1 MIRFAALSLLL
12 LSANT
17 LLAITPSEV
26 EKRGKPLPS
35 VAEADMP
42 ALPNV
47 PGTFRGLIQHPGLTG
62 STWVTFPFVENP
74 GSFGF
79 DPKGRLFVAEA
90 NRFWLGAPD
99 LRGATEM
106 IPDDFRSVTLEDRL
120 ALYEKFKTSFPEGW
134 FTRTA
139 DRIIRLEDRDGNG
152 AADHRTLFS
161 DHFKE
166 TLDGIGFSILADDDA
181 VYFTCIP
188 NVWRMTDAND
198 DGVADEHTAIA
209 TGFGTRVSFIG
220 HDLHGLVRGP
230 DGRLYFS
237 IGDRSYHV
245 TTAEGKVL
253 EGRGMGAIFR
263 CESDGSGFEVFCTGL
278 RNPQELAFDN
288 FGNLFTFDNT
298 GDIGDKARMVYALE
312 GSHSGWN
319 MAHQSAHHYAEY
331 LDWGS
336 FRPAKSMWVAE
347 RMFDTYN
354 EEQPQWVY
362 PPAAHVAQGPS
373 GVTYLTGES
382 LPPDLRDRFLL
393 ANYRG
398 ASENCTGLLIDV
410 QAQGAGYMAASEKE
424 LFKGT
429 GVTDVELG
437 YDGKIYICD
446 FGGGWSVNQNGSIQV
461 LSPSDPAQA
470 KAGAA
475 VAQLFREGF
484 KQREIPALTELLT
497 HPDRRVRQAAQF
509 ALVAKGEG
517 GAGALTDVAA
527 GTSSLT
533 TRLHALWGLGQ
544 VIRSASAS
552 RANAISTLLKLLQDP
567 EVEIRTNAA
576 RVLGD
581 ARMDDARSP
590 LLGLLKDSSL
600 RVRSLAAIALGR
612 ICDGADSEVS
622 AALFAATAANGAA
635 APDIVLRHALVASL
649 ATVATPT
656 EAAAKANSSSREER
670 LCAVLSL
677 RRWEDP
683 ALANFL
689 TDADP
694 LIARE
699 VVRAIYDTTAADGEA
714 GLALAALG
722 EAAASFP
729 ETVQRR
735 IVVSNYRIGGP
746 DQARQ
751 LLALASHDDLA
762 LSVRQAALIGL
773 QQWETHVTTDPVL
786 GHYRPLVAHLERKL
800 SDLQDSIGE
809 PLRAFVTEKHDQSL
823 ITLAVELATASGITL
838 DPVTLLTQSRNAD
851 LVPALRVALLD
862 SYVAA
867 KTDELSEVVRA
878 FLTDSAPEIRAA
890 AMSHAFEIKL
900 PDIQTV
906 AEQAI
911 RDEKLIVAHAA
922 IAGFSKADPATV
934 SQLWNDRE
942 KSARPALW
950 LDLYLALSEL
960 GLPEASNFAS
970 SGPNEVYQ
978 LSLSGGDPSKGA
990 IVFHNQGACLQCHII
1005 SGQGGIQGPELT
1017 DVGKRLK
1024 PEQILESLY
1033 NPGAVIA
1040 PGFGMTTLT
1049 LNSGDAVVGRLAEET
1064 DSHLTVI
1071 ALDGAKTV
1079 YPRNEVKTVAPPL
1092 SAMPPLAAALP
1103 PRDLRDL
1110 VAYLV
1115 SLQGG
1120 KKGKG
1125 DTTHGDNE
1133 KVAK

>member
-1 MIRFAALSLLL
+1 MTRLLALSLFFVT
-12 LSANT
+12 AAT
-17 LLAITPSEV
+17 LHAITPAEV

-42 ALPNV
+42 VLPNV
-47 PGTFRGLIQHPGLTG
+47 PGTFRGLIEHSGLAG
-62 STWVTFPFVENP
+62 STWVTFPFIENP

-79 DPKGRLFVAEA
+79 DPKGRLYVAEA

-106 IPDDFRSVTLEDRL
+106 IPDDFRAVTLEDRL

-139 DRIIRLEDRDGNG
+139 DRIIRLEDRDQNG

-161 DHFKE
+161 DHFKGA
-166 TLDGIGFSILADDDA
+166 LDGIGFSVLADDDA

-188 NVWRMTDAND
+188 SVWKITDSNA
-198 DGVADEHTAIA
+198 DGVADEHTAIV

-220 HDLHGLVRGP
+220 HDLHGVVRGP

-245 TTAEGKVL
+245 TTADGKVH

-263 CESDGSGFEVFCTGL
+263 CESDGSGFEVYCTGL

-312 GSHSGWN
+312 GSNSGWN
-319 MAHQSAHHYAEY
+319 MSHQSAHHYAEY
-331 LDWGS
+331 LDWGD

-362 PPAAHVAQGPS
+362 PPASHVAQGPS

-382 LPPDLRDRFLL
+382 LPADLRDRFLL

-398 ASENCTGLLIDV
+398 ASENCTGILIEV
-410 QAQGAGYMAASEKE
+410 QPQGAGYMAASEKE

-461 LSPSDPAQA
+461 LAPIDPAQQ
-470 KAGAA
+470 KVGGS
-475 VAQLFREGF
+475 VAELFQEGF
-484 KQREIPALTELLT
+484 SEREISALVDLLA
-497 HPDRRVRQAAQF
+497 HADRRVRQAAQF
-509 ALVAKGEG
+509 ALVKKGD
-517 GAGALTDVAA
+517 AGSNALREVAS
-527 GTSSLT
+527 GSSPLT
-533 TRLHALWGLGQ
+533 TRLHAIWGLGQ
-544 VIRSASAS
+544 IARQDSTACGPLLEALTDADPEI
-552 RANAISTLLKLLQDP
+552 RANAT
-567 EVEIRTNAA
+567 

-581 ARMDDARSP
+581 ARIPEARLP
-590 LLGLLKDSSL
+590 LLGLLTDSSL
-600 RVRSLAAIALGR
+600 RVRSLSAIALGR
-612 ICDGADSEVS
+612 ICNGSDSEVA
-622 AALFAATAANGAA
+622 AALFAAAVANGATS
-635 APDIVLRHALVASL
+635 PDIVLRHALVASL
-649 ATVATPT
+649 AITASPT
-656 EAAAKANSSSREER
+656 EAAAKAAAPSREER
-670 LCAVLSL
+670 LCALLALHRLES
-677 RRWEDP
+677 P
-683 ALANFL
+683 AMADFLA
-689 TDADP
+689 DADP

-699 VVRAIYDTTAADGEA
+699 AVRAIYDTAALDGDA
-714 GLALAALG
+714 GLAVAALG
-722 EAAASFP
+722 EGAASFP

-735 IVVSNYRIGGP
+735 IIAANYRIGGP

-751 LLALASHDDLA
+751 LLSLASHDDLA

-773 QQWETHVTTDPVL
+773 QQWEKHVTTDPVL
-786 GHYRPLVAHLERKL
+786 GHYRPLVENLERKL
-800 SDLQDSIGE
+800 SDLQDSISE

-838 DPVTLLTQSRNAD
+838 DPATLLTQSRNTD
-851 LVPALRVALLD
+851 LVPELRVALID
-862 SYVAA
+862 SYVLAA
-867 KTDELSEVVRA
+867 TDDLPEVIRSFLKDPAAEVRA
-878 FLTDSAPEIRAA
+878 SAL
-890 AMSHAFEIKL
+890 SHAGELKL
-900 PDIQTV
+900 PDFAIF

-911 RDEKLIVAHAA
+911 RDEQLIVARAA
-922 IAGFSKADPATV
+922 IAGFAKSDPAVV
-934 SQLWNDRE
+934 SKLWNERDKE
-942 KSARPALW
+942 IRPALW

-960 GLPEASNFAS
+960 GLPEASNFAA
-970 SGPNEVYQ
+970 SGPNEVYH
-978 LSLSGGDPSKGA
+978 LSIAGGDPTKGD

-1017 DVGKRLK
+1017 TVGKRLT

-1040 PGFGMTTLT
+1040 PGFGLTTVT
-1049 LNSGDAVVGRLAEET
+1049 LNNGNAVLGRLAEET
-1064 DSHLTVI
+1064 DSHITVI

-1079 YPRNEVKTVAPPL
+1079 HPRAEVKTIAPPL

-1120 KKGKG
+1120 KKGK
-1125 DTTHGDNE
+1125 DDASHGDNE

>member
-1 MIRFAALSLLL
+1 MIRLLVLSLFFIN
-12 LSANT
+12 ATT
-17 LLAITPSEV
+17 LHAITPAEV

-47 PGTFRGLIQHPGLTG
+47 PGTFRGLIEHPGLTG
-62 STWVTFPFVENP
+62 STWVTFPFIENP

-79 DPKGRLFVAEA
+79 DPKGRLYVAEA

-106 IPDDFRSVTLEDRL
+106 IPDDFRAVTLEDRR
-120 ALYEKFKTSFPEGW
+120 ALYEKYKTSFPEGW

-139 DRIIRLEDRDGNG
+139 DRIIRLEDRDENG
-152 AADHRTLFS
+152 AADHRILFS
-161 DHFKE
+161 DHFKGV
-166 TLDGIGFSILADDDA
+166 LDGIGFSVLADDDA

-188 NVWRMTDAND
+188 SVWKITDTNV
-198 DGVADEHTAIA
+198 DGVADEHAAIV

-220 HDLHGLVRGP
+220 HDLHGVVRGP

-245 TTAEGKVL
+245 TTADGKVH

-263 CESDGSGFEVFCTGL
+263 CESDGSGFEVYCTGL

-312 GSHSGWN
+312 GSNSGWN
-319 MAHQSAHHYAEY
+319 MSHQSAHHYAEY
-331 LDWGS
+331 LDWGD

-362 PPAAHVAQGPS
+362 PPASHVAQGPS

-382 LPPDLRDRFLL
+382 LPVDLRDRFLL

-398 ASENCTGLLIDV
+398 ASENCTGILIEV
-410 QAQGAGYMAASEKE
+410 QAQGAGYTAASEKE

-461 LSPSDPAQA
+461 LASVDPAQQ
-470 KAGAA
+470 KVGVS
-475 VAQLFREGF
+475 VADLFHEGF
-484 KQREIPALTELLT
+484 SQREISALVELLA
-497 HPDRRVRQAAQF
+497 HEDRRVRQAAQF
-509 ALVAKGEG
+509 ALVKKGD
-517 GAGALTDVAA
+517 AGSDALREVAS
-527 GTSSLT
+527 GSFPLT
-533 TRLHALWGLGQ
+533 TRLHAIWGLGQ
-544 VIRSASAS
+544 IARQAPTASGP
-552 RANAISTLLKLLQDP
+552 LLKALDDAEP
-567 EVEIRTNAA
+567 EIRANAA

-581 ARMDDARSP
+581 ARVPEARLP
-590 LLGLLKDSSL
+590 LLGRLTDSSL

-612 ICDGADSEVS
+612 ICHGSDSEVA
-622 AALFAATAANGAA
+622 AALFAAAVANGATA
-635 APDIVLRHALVASL
+635 SDIVLRHALVASL
-649 ATVATPT
+649 AITASPA
-656 EAAAKANSSSREER
+656 EAAAKAASPSREER
-670 LCAVLSL
+670 LCALLALHRVES
-677 RRWEDP
+677 P
-683 ALANFL
+683 AMADFLA
-689 TDADP
+689 DADP

-699 VVRAIYDTTAADGEA
+699 AVRAIYDTAALESDA
-714 GLALAALG
+714 GLAVAALG
-722 EAAASFP
+722 EGAASFP

-735 IVVSNYRIGGP
+735 IIAANYRIGGP

-751 LLALASHDDLA
+751 LLSLASHDDLA

-773 QQWETHVTTDPVL
+773 QQWEKHVSTDPVL
-786 GHYRPLVAHLERKL
+786 GHYRPLVTNLERKL
-800 SDLQDSIGE
+800 SDLQDSIGG
-809 PLRAFVTEKHDQSL
+809 PLRAFVTDKHDQSL
-823 ITLAVELATASGITL
+823 VTLAVELAAASGITL
-838 DPVTLLTQSRNAD
+838 DPATLLTQSRNTD
-851 LVPALRVALLD
+851 LVPELRVALID
-862 SYVAA
+862 SYVLAA
-867 KTDELSEVVRA
+867 TDDLPEVIRSFLKDPVAEVRA
-878 FLTDSAPEIRAA
+878 SAL
-890 AMSHAFEIKL
+890 SHAGDLKL
-900 PDIQTV
+900 PDFSTV
-906 AEQAI
+906 ANQAI
-911 RDEKLIVAHAA
+911 NEEELLVARAA
-922 IAGFSKADPATV
+922 IAGFAKGDSAVVSK
-934 SQLWNDRE
+934 LWNERDKE
-942 KSARPALW
+942 IRPALW

-960 GLPEASNFAS
+960 GLPEASDFAG
-970 SGPNEVYQ
+970 SGPNEVYH
-978 LSLSGGDPSKGA
+978 LSLAGGDPTKGD

-1017 DVGKRLK
+1017 DVGKRLT

-1040 PGFGMTTLT
+1040 PGFGLTTVT
-1049 LNSGDAVVGRLAEET
+1049 LNNGNAVLGRLAEET
-1064 DSHLTVI
+1064 DSHITVI
-1071 ALDGAKTV
+1071 ALDGVKTIH
-1079 YPRNEVKTVAPPL
+1079 PRDEVKTIAPPL

-1120 KKGKG
+1120 KKGK
-1125 DTTHGDNE
+1125 DDASHGDNE